1 MEGDFLVTIGQ
12 EVSDVYIVL
21 DGEAE
26 IVDYNITA
34 KNVKK
39 LHPGDHIGGI
49 IANMIQLMNV
59 KVT

>member
-1 MEGDFLVTIGQ
+1 MENDLLVTIGQ
-12 EVSDVYIVL
+12 EVSDVYVVL

-26 IVDYNITA
+26 VVDYNITA

-49 IANMIQLMNV
+49 VASMIQLQNV
-59 KVT
+59 KAT